1 VASFRTYAI
10 AYIRYCL
17 VPRSYLEF
25 CAQRPSAAF
34 FKGSASN
41 PPPYSILISLGE
53 GHQGGYSMYPPRSS
67 QPQFLQSRASL
78 TSLLRNPGFTLNLGR
93 MAPTHGLLSS
103 AELGGF
109 LHCTKLRFARF
120 LMVTLLKGRQQKHK
134 KRGSLLNMVNEL
146 VLEIELLKQQNRILQ
161 QNLQNAKE
169 SLADVQS
176 YVHQQEQSQQ
186 DAG

>member
-1 VASFRTYAI
+1 MLAHPFR
-10 AYIRYCL
+10 
-17 VPRSYLEF
+17 V
-25 CAQRPSAAF
+25 
-34 FKGSASN
+34 K
-41 PPPYSILISLGE
+41 
-53 GHQGGYSMYPPRSS
+53 
-67 QPQFLQSRASL
+67 L
-78 TSLLRNPGFTLNLGR
+78 TSLLRNPGFTLNL
-93 MAPTHGLLSS
+93 GLLSS